1 MKYLP
6 LLAKEDVED
15 PALKEKWFGYPF
27 DLALF
32 HVMAHNPA
40 EFVSYTTFNRTV
52 WTEHEG
58 GMPLLLKEIAVV
70 QVAVISD
77 SSYEWGNHG
86 AQMIRRGGSQEQ
98 VDALI
103 AGDVESDLF
112 DETEKLVL
120 KFTTEVTVDATATE
134 ETLTAMAEIFT
145 PKQIGELT
153 YAIGCYM
160 LNSRFANLG
169 GCVIGD
175 DKKWN

>member
-1 MKYLP
+1 MKHIP
-6 LLAKEDVED
+6 LLAKEDVVD
-15 PALKEKWFGYPF
+15 PALKDKWFAYPF

-32 HVMAHNPA
+32 HVWAHNPA

-70 QVAVISD
+70 QVSVIAN

-86 AQMIRRGGSQEQ
+86 TQMLRRGGSQEQ
-98 VDALI
+98 LDALI

-112 DETEKLVL
+112 DETEKLIL
-120 KFTTEVTVDATATE
+120 KFTTEVTVDAMATE
-134 ETLTAMAEIFT
+134 ETFTAMAELFT

-153 YAIGCYM
+153 FAIGCYM
-160 LNSRFANLG
+160 LNSRFANLA

-175 DKKWN
+175 DKKWT